1 MADLKI
7 QGEVVVDASQAES
20 ALDRVGSKAE
30 SMAAGVGQSAG
41 QAGKAVDGIGDKA
54 DAGAQ
59 KFTRAEARM
68 RDAIRK
74 STQELELFGKTA
86 SEKLEFKLADKGLDA
101 SKFQPYLAELRKV
114 EAAHQAA
121 SGTLDNMGMSAKA
134 TAAAL
139 RGVPAQ
145 FTDIAVS
152 LASGQRPMTVLLQ
165 QGGQLKDM
173 FGGVGAAARALGG
186 YVLGLINPFTLAAA
200 AVGAIA
206 LAYNQGSKE
215 QDAFVK
221 SIITTGNNSG
231 VTAGQ
236 LGQYARAISGVVGT
250 QSKAAETL
258 AAFVAEGVRGGAM
271 LEKYAQTAIEWEK
284 ATGQSVAKT
293 AEQFASLQ
301 KDPLSSVL
309 KLNEGTNFLTD
320 SVYKQIKAL
329 DEQGRSAD
337 ASKVAMDALNA
348 AMESRSKTIEQNLG
362 YIEGAWRGITSAAK
376 KAWDAMLNVGRA
388 ETGASQL
395 ASLRET
401 LDQRMQRGPI
411 NDMPSTRAAWEKGN
425 EGLRKQIDL
434 LAEQERMLRRGAE
447 AESERNKQLAARIEF
462 DKAGEQYLSK
472 RARMERE
479 IAKATNEA
487 AAAGI
492 GQAELEQRIAS
503 IREKFAEKNTEAM
516 KAQRAAAKLL
526 AGDMAEL
533 AKMAGLSPD
542 FYKEW
547 GKLNDMFKRGK
558 LDVDG
563 LTKAQAELLKK
574 QPVIAAETKA
584 QAEAQKQVNAAIDS
598 YRSALQ
604 AVAKEEATRVDGIAK
619 SNADLREQIATMGLT
634 NQQIRART
642 IELNRATIAEKE
654 QQLARLQS
662 GYTNTRE
669 QAALEEE
676 IRLLK
681 ERNGLLSD
689 QGVKEQ
695 YVAAQ
700 QEMTDTW
707 TSIDRTAHDVFVNI
721 FEDGAG
727 TFKRLGQTLKA
738 ALLDMLYQMT
748 VKRWIINIGASMG
761 ATGGIFAAGNA
772 VAGQG
777 GSALGL
783 LGNASSVFNGA
794 GLLANWAG
802 TGAGAGMGTLA
813 YGNAIGALGGDG
825 LGAFMAA
832 NGGWGTSG
840 AGALGSSFAAALPWL
855 GGAALLGNALG
866 LFRTTERKGGGLIGT
881 LGQAGGVHDVD
892 LMRRGGTLF
901 SGPDWFTEDKGVSA
915 LDRAIQQ
922 QFTASKTAIKGF
934 AETLGLS
941 TDKIDGFTTALGTAT
956 MGDHGQL
963 GVRLDK
969 DGKPLSDQEIQAEIA
984 AAIKA
989 GSNELAQ
996 QLIGTWATSIE
1007 QVTRTVV
1014 GTTGGEG
1021 DSGWN
1026 VSQVTEDR
1034 TTRSYTASE
1043 FAREG
1048 EQAIDTLTR
1057 LATSLQGVNGIFDT
1071 LGLTLYES
1079 SLRGGDLA
1087 SKLADAAGGLDKLQ
1101 AGSASYFQ
1109 NFYTA
1114 SEQHA
1119 TALRQLGEAMKTA
1132 GVDTV
1137 PRTRAEFRSLVESL
1151 DLSTEAGQKM
1161 FATLMGMS
1169 EAFATVTPQLFGGAQ
1184 QLTDTLKQGLLGT
1197 FEGENIGQAMAQTV
1211 QDGIYNAIAGQFA
1224 SQITDILT
1232 AGIIEPVIQAAIT
1245 GSSVSAAVSAAS
1257 IAEMVSQANAVAAA
1271 AAAVLNDPAFRD
1283 AMSQISSAIGSIT
1296 MPAQRST
1303 ASVSSYAAATRE
1315 SGSAAES
1322 ASRSVSDLA
1331 GSWRTLLGEVKGV
1344 FDVVHQAVV
1353 ELRGGVDANVMMRAE
1368 QGRAFIGDALSVMR
1382 ATGAL
1387 PEADKLREAI
1397 DAAKGGIRPQDFAS
1411 TRDYELQRLLLA
1423 GQLGEMEGVAGKQMS
1438 FAEQQVKLL
1447 ETQNATADAQ
1457 LEVLRA
1463 QLRLAGGSVA
1473 APAPSTPAPLPWI
1486 APPRWDRTPQGGD
1499 GAITNQADQRELL
1512 KRLDDLIAA
1521 VRTGADSSDEVH
1533 RLLQR
1538 VTRNGQ
1544 AMQTESTP

>member
-30 SMAAGVGQSAG
+30 SMAAEVGQSAG
-41 QAGKAVDGIGDKA
+41 QAGRAVDGIGDKA

-74 STQELELFGKTA
+74 STLELQQFGKTA

-121 SGTLDNMGMSAKA
+121 SGTLDGMGMSAKA

-145 FTDIAVS
+145 FTDIVTA
-152 LASGQRPMTVLLQ
+152 LQGGQRPLTVLMQ

-173 FGGVGAAARALGG
+173 FGGAGAAARALGG
-186 YVLGLINPFTLAAA
+186 YVLGLINPFTIAAA

-221 SIITTGNNSG
+221 SIVTTGNISG

-236 LGQYARAISGVVGT
+236 LGQYARAISSVAGT

-309 KLNEGTNFLTD
+309 KLNEGTNFLTE

-337 ASKVAMDALNA
+337 ASKVAMDALNT

-362 YIEGAWRGITSAAK
+362 YIESAWRGITSAAK

-411 NDMPSTRAAWEKGN
+411 NDMPSSRAAWEKGN

-492 GQAELEQRIAS
+492 GASELEQRIAS
-503 IREKFAEKNTEAM
+503 IREKFAEKNTQGM

-526 AGDMAEL
+526 ADDMAAL

-542 FYKEW
+542 FYNEW

-558 LDVDG
+558 LDVEG
-563 LTKAQAELLKK
+563 LTKAQAELLKR
-574 QPVIAAETKA
+574 QPVIADETKA
-584 QAEAQKQVNAAIDS
+584 QAEAQKQVNASINA

-604 AVAKEEATRVDGIAK
+604 AVAKEEAARVDGIAK
-619 SNADLREQIATMGLT
+619 SNADLHEQIATTGLT
-634 NQQIRART
+634 NQQIRQRT

-700 QEMTDTW
+700 QEITDTW
-707 TSIDRTAHDVFVNI
+707 VSIDRTAHDTFVNI

-738 ALLDMLYQMT
+738 ALLDMLYQIT
-748 VKRWIINIGASMG
+748 VKRWIINIGASLG

-777 GSALGL
+777 AGATNLLGGLGNLFGGSAAGAGGFGGFMGLGSFGSGFGAGLGALFGEAGLMGGLSAGATAIGAGNILGGLGTLAGVAAPILGPLALLGLSGAFSRKHEQHNLQGTFGGASGFEGNWHDYYKGGLFRSSKTVDTPIEAGFLKQLRDAWKTQESAVQGYAKALGL
-783 LGNASSVFNGA
+783 A
-794 GLLANWAG
+794 
-802 TGAGAGMGTLA
+802 TG
-813 YGNAIGALGGDG
+813 
-825 LGAFMAA
+825 
-832 NGGWGTSG
+832 
-840 AGALGSSFAAALPWL
+840 
-855 GGAALLGNALG
+855 
-866 LFRTTERKGGGLIGT
+866 
-881 LGQAGGVHDVD
+881 
-892 LMRRGGTLF
+892 
-901 SGPDWFTEDKGVSA
+901 
-915 LDRAIQQ
+915 
-922 QFTASKTAIKGF
+922 
-934 AETLGLS
+934 
-941 TDKIDGFTTALGTAT
+941 KIDGFTYSINLK
-956 MGDHGQL
+956 L
-963 GVRLDK
+963 K
-969 DGKPLSDQEIQAEIA
+969 DIDVKDENAYQQAVMQRVSE
-984 AAIKA
+984 AIRA
-989 GSNELAQ
+989 GSNEMAQ
-996 QLIGTWATSIE
+996 MLIGSWES
-1007 QVTRTVV
+1007 VTETVARTVQTY
-1014 GTTGGEG
+1014 GDEGGFGEIEE
-1021 DSGWN
+1021 
-1026 VSQVTEDR
+1026 TIERR
-1034 TTRSYTASE
+1034 TYKPSE
-1043 FAREG
+1043 FARDG

-1057 LATSLQGVNGIFDT
+1057 LATSLQGVNGMFDT
-1071 LGLTLYES
+1071 LGLTLYEA
-1079 SLRGGDLA
+1079 SLKGGDMA
-1087 SKLADAAGGLDKLQ
+1087 SQLADAAGGLDKLQ
-1101 AGSASYFQ
+1101 ASGAAYFQ
-1109 NFYTA
+1109 AFYTG
-1114 SEQHA
+1114 SEQHQ
-1119 TALRQLGEAMKTA
+1119 TALRQLQEQMTRM
-1132 GVDTV
+1132 GVETI
-1137 PRTRAEFRSLVESL
+1137 PYTREQFRALVESL
-1151 DLSTEAGQKM
+1151 DLTTEEGRKM
-1161 FATLMGMS
+1161 YAALLGIS
-1169 EAFATVTPQLFGGAQ
+1169 EAFAAVTPELFQAGQSLSDAIA
-1184 QLTDTLKQGLLGT
+1184 QGLLGT
-1197 FEGENIGQAMAQTV
+1197 FNGGDLGAYMAQTV
-1211 QDGIYNAIAGQFA
+1211 TDGIYSAVAGYFA
-1224 SQITDILT
+1224 QQITDIMLQ
-1232 AGIIEPVIQAAIT
+1232 GVINPMIQAAIT
-1245 GSSVSAAVSAAS
+1245 GSSVSAAVSQAS
-1257 IAEMVSQANAVAAA
+1257 IDAMVAQANAVASA
-1271 AAAVLNDPAFRD
+1271 AAAVMNDPAFQA
-1283 AMSQISSAIGSIT
+1283 AMASIGQAVGSIKI
-1296 MPAQRST
+1296 PAVRASS
-1303 ASVSSYAAATRE
+1303 SVSTYTAAVRD
-1315 SGSAAES
+1315 SGGAADRA
-1322 ASRSVSDLA
+1322 ASEVNRLSDAWKSIGDSLMDEVNRIRGVMSETA
-1331 GSWRTLLGEVKGV
+1331 G
-1344 FDVVHQAVV
+1344 Q
-1353 ELRGGVDANVMMRAE
+1353 GVDYWQAQLAIATAQARA
-1368 QGRAFIGDALSVMR
+1368 GDQ
-1382 ATGAL
+1382 
-1387 PEADKLREAI
+1387 
-1397 DAAKGGIRPQDFAS
+1397 DAAKSLTGIGQNLLRAGEES
-1411 TRDYELQRLLLA
+1411 AGSLLELQRLRAMLA
-1423 GQLGEMEGVAGKQMS
+1423 QSLQD
-1438 FAEQQVKLL
+1438 
-1447 ETQNATADAQ
+1447 TASYAYGI
-1457 LEVLRA
+1457 A
-1463 QLRLAGGSVA
+1463 NPTA
-1473 APAPSTPAPLPWI
+1473 APAPTAISIKDILVGVGVPPSLSYPLATTSPVAPVPGGPGHSMPATF
-1486 APPRWDRTPQGGD
+1486 APPPTVPSAPVVVAADPGLLAELRAMKAVVQEQGRVIAQQGSIIVRVVRGWDDNGMPPVRDP
-1499 GAITNQADQRELL
+1499 AME
-1512 KRLDDLIAA
+1512 A
-1521 VRTGADSSDEVH
+1521 V
-1533 RLLQR
+1533 L
-1538 VTRNGQ
+1538 
-1544 AMQTESTP
+1544 

>member
-30 SMAAGVGQSAG
+30 SMAAEVGQSAG
-41 QAGKAVDGIGDKA
+41 QAGRAVDGIGDKA

-74 STQELELFGKTA
+74 STLELQQFGKTA

-121 SGTLDNMGMSAKA
+121 SGTLDGMGMSARA

-145 FTDIAVS
+145 FTDIVTA
-152 LASGQRPMTVLLQ
+152 LQGGQRPLTVLMQ

-215 QDAFVK
+215 QDAFNRA
-221 SIITTGNNSG
+221 IITTGNNSG

-236 LGQYARAISGVVGT
+236 LGQYARAISSVAGT

-337 ASKVAMDALNA
+337 ASKVAMDALNT

-503 IREKFAEKNTEAM
+503 IREKFAEKNTEGM

-547 GKLNDMFKRGK
+547 DKLNDMFKRGK

-584 QAEAQKQVNAAIDS
+584 QADAQKQVNASIDA

-604 AVAKEEATRVDGIAK
+604 AVAKEEAARVDGIAK

-654 QQLARLQS
+654 QQLARLQT

-761 ATGGIFAAGNA
+761 VTGGIFGAGQA
-772 VAGQG
+772 MAGQG
-777 GSALGL
+777 GIGGSSALGMAGNL
-783 LGNASSVFNGA
+783 GSSLFGGTSFANAIGVGVGNAMSSMGITDGIS
-794 GLLANWAG
+794 GLLATNG
-802 TGAGAGMGTLA
+802 A
-813 YGNAIGALGGDG
+813 YGTAGGLMGAIGPALPYIG
-825 LGAFMAA
+825 
-832 NGGWGTSG
+832 
-840 AGALGSSFAAALPWL
+840 FAAALL
-855 GGAALLGNALG
+855 SIFSDDIFGGGIDDTGIMGRFGGKKGFTGQTYQDINGGWFGSDSTDTQDLPDQIARPMAEAWKRITESVHGYAEVLG
-866 LFRTTERKGGGLIGT
+866 LDASKIK
-881 LGQAGGVHDVD
+881 D
-892 LMRRGGTLF
+892 
-901 SGPDWFTEDKGVSA
+901 
-915 LDRAIQQ
+915 
-922 QFTASKTAIKGF
+922 FTADFKLSFGDTGLEGDALTKAINDKLQEALKT
-934 AETLGLS
+934 
-941 TDKIDGFTTALGTAT
+941 
-956 MGDHGQL
+956 
-963 GVRLDK
+963 
-969 DGKPLSDQEIQAEIA
+969 
-984 AAIKA
+984 

-996 QLIGTWATSIE
+996 TLIGTWTDTVE
-1007 QVTRTVV
+1007 RETRTVV
-1014 GTTGGEG
+1014 QPTGGEG
-1021 DSGWN
+1021 DTGWN
-1026 VSQVTEDR
+1026 VSQVTEDVTRR
-1034 TTRSYTASE
+1034 TYTPSE
-1043 FAREG
+1043 FARDG

-1057 LATSLQGVNGIFDT
+1057 LATSLQGVNAMFDT
-1071 LGLTLYES
+1071 LGITLYEA
-1079 SLRGGDLA
+1079 SLKGGDMA
-1087 SKLADAAGGLDKLQ
+1087 SQLADAAGGLDKLQ
-1101 AGSASYFQ
+1101 ASSASYFQ
-1109 NFYTA
+1109 NFYTG

-1119 TALRQLGEAMKTA
+1119 TALRQVQEQLEKLGI
-1132 GVDTV
+1132 DTI
-1137 PRTRAEFRSLVESL
+1137 PATRAQFRDLVESL
-1151 DLSTEAGQKM
+1151 DLTTEEGRKMYAGLL
-1161 FATLMGMS
+1161 AIS
-1169 EAFATVTPQLFGGAQ
+1169 EAFAAVTPQLFQGGQ
-1184 QLTDTLKQGLLGT
+1184 TLSDAITQGLLGT
-1197 FEGENIGQAMAQTV
+1197 YDGENLGAYMAQTV
-1211 QDGIYNAIAGQFA
+1211 QDGIYNAIAGYFA
-1224 SQITDILT
+1224 QQITDIVVS
-1232 AGIIEPVIQAAIT
+1232 GVVDPIIQAAIT
-1245 GSSVSAAVSAAS
+1245 GASITGAVSQAT
-1257 IAEMVSQANAVAAA
+1257 IDEMVARANAVAEVAT
-1271 AAAVLNDPAFRD
+1271 AVLNDPALRE
-1283 AMSQISSAIGSIT
+1283 ALSSIGRAVSSIS
-1296 MPAQRST
+1296 MPAQRS
-1303 ASVSSYAAATRE
+1303 ASSVASYTRAVSE
-1315 SGSAAES
+1315 SGDAASRAADRVNDAWKSIGDSLMDEVNRIRGVMNES
-1322 ASRSVSDLA
+1322 AGQGLDYWQAQFAIAKAQALA
-1331 GSWRTLLGEVKGV
+1331 G
-1344 FDVVHQAVV
+1344 DQ
-1353 ELRGGVDANVMMRAE
+1353 
-1368 QGRAFIGDALSVMR
+1368 
-1382 ATGAL
+1382 
-1387 PEADKLREAI
+1387 
-1397 DAAKGGIRPQDFAS
+1397 DAAKSLAGLSQNLLRAGEGSAGS
-1411 TRDYELQRLLLA
+1411 ALELQRLRAQMAQELQDMARYAYGQGGVLPAQPQLPGGATTGGNMWPGIGVGSPLA
-1423 GQLGEMEGVAGKQMS
+1423 ALFAPPPSAPSDATTGGNMWTGGQLV
-1438 FAEQQVKLL
+1438 
-1447 ETQNATADAQ
+1447 
-1457 LEVLRA
+1457 
-1463 QLRLAGGSVA
+1463 
-1473 APAPSTPAPLPWI
+1473 
-1486 APPRWDRTPQGGD
+1486 APPRVEPPAGASNADVVAELKALHQALEESNRTD
-1499 GAITNQADQRELL
+1499 TEMQRRMVRVLERMDTLGMP
-1512 KRLDDLIAA
+1512 A
-1521 VRTGADSSDEVH
+1521 VRVEA
-1533 RLLQR
+1533 
-1538 VTRNGQ
+1538 
-1544 AMQTESTP
+1544 

>member
-30 SMAAGVGQSAG
+30 SMAAEVGQSAG
-41 QAGKAVDGIGDKA
+41 QAGRAVDGIGDKA

-74 STQELELFGKTA
+74 STLELQQFGKTA

-121 SGTLDNMGMSAKA
+121 SGTLDGMGMSAKA

-145 FTDIAVS
+145 FTDIVTA
-152 LASGQRPMTVLLQ
+152 LQGGQRPLTVLMQ

-186 YVLGLINPFTLAAA
+186 YVLGLINPFTIAAA
-200 AVGAIA
+200 AVGSIA

-221 SIITTGNNSG
+221 SIVTTGNISG

-236 LGQYARAISGVVGT
+236 LSQYARAISSVAGT

-337 ASKVAMDALNA
+337 ASKVAMDALNT

-411 NDMPSTRAAWEKGN
+411 NDMPSTRSAWEKGN

-447 AESERNKQLAARIEF
+447 AESERNKKMEARIEF

-472 RARMERE
+472 RVRMERE
-479 IAKATNEA
+479 IVKATKEA
-487 AAAGI
+487 AAAGVK
-492 GQAELEQRIAS
+492 QAELEQRIAS
-503 IREKFAEKNTEAM
+503 IREKFAEKNTEGM

-526 AGDMAEL
+526 AEDMAAL

-547 GKLNDMFKRGK
+547 DKLNDMFKRGK
-558 LDVDG
+558 LDVEG
-563 LTKAQAELLKK
+563 LTKAQAELLKR

-584 QAEAQKQVNAAIDS
+584 QAEAQKQVNASINA

-604 AVAKEEATRVDGIAK
+604 AVAKEEAARVDGIAK

-634 NQQIRART
+634 NQQIRQRT

-662 GYTNTRE
+662 GFTNTRE

-695 YVAAQ
+695 YVAAK
-700 QEMTDTW
+700 QEITDTW
-707 TSIDRTAHDVFVNI
+707 VSIDRTAHDTFVNI

-748 VKRWIINIGASMG
+748 VKRWIINIGASLG

-783 LGNASSVFNGA
+783 LGNANSLFSGA
-794 GLLANWAG
+794 GLVSNWLG

-840 AGALGSSFAAALPWL
+840 AGALGSSFASALPWV
-855 GGAALLGNALG
+855 GGALVVANALG
-866 LFRTTERKGGGLIGT
+866 LFRSLERKGGGLVGT
-881 LGQAGGVHDVD
+881 LGQAGGVRDVD
-892 LMRRGGTLF
+892 LMRRGGSLF

-915 LDRAIQQ
+915 LDRVIQQ
-922 QFTASKTAIKGF
+922 QFTDSKKAIKGF

-963 GVRLDK
+963 GIRLDK
-969 DGKPLSDQEIQAEIA
+969 DGKPLSDQEVQAAIA
-984 AAIKA
+984 EAIKA

-1014 GTTGGEG
+1014 GTTGGAG
-1021 DSGWN
+1021 DGWD
-1026 VSQVTEDR
+1026 VRQVTEDR
-1034 TTRSYTASE
+1034 TTSTYTPSE
-1043 FAREG
+1043 FARDG

-1057 LATSLQGVNGIFDT
+1057 LATSLQGVNALFDT
-1071 LGLTLYES
+1071 LGLTLYEA
-1079 SLRGGDLA
+1079 SLKGGNMA
-1087 SKLADAAGGLDKLQ
+1087 SEMADAAGGLDKLQ
-1101 AGSASYFQ
+1101 ASGAAYFQ
-1109 NFYTA
+1109 AFYTG
-1114 SEQHA
+1114 SEQHQ
-1119 TALRQLGEAMKTA
+1119 TALRQLREQFDALGLAMPASRA
-1132 GVDTV
+1132 GLRDMIKGID
-1137 PRTRAEFRSLVESL
+1137 RT
-1151 DLSTEAGQKM
+1151 TEAGR
-1161 FATLMGMS
+1161 TLTAQLLELAPQLAAVM
-1169 EAFATVTPQLFGGAQ
+1169 PQLFQGGQSMSDA
-1184 QLTDTLKQGLLGT
+1184 LTQGLLGT
-1197 FEGENIGQAMAQTV
+1197 YDGENLGAYMAQTV
-1211 QDGIYNAIAGQFA
+1211 QDGIYNAVAGQFA
-1224 SQITDILT
+1224 QQITDIIVS
-1232 AGIIEPVIQAAIT
+1232 GVIDPVIQAAIT
-1245 GSSVSAAVSAAS
+1245 GSSISAAVSQAS
-1257 IAEMVSQANAVAAA
+1257 IAEMVAQANAVAAA
-1271 AAAVLNDPAFRD
+1271 AAEILNDPAFRASLDQIGAAVASIRIPAVRGASSVGAYTSAVRASGD
-1283 AMSQISSAIGSIT
+1283 AADRAASDAGRLKDAWKSIGDTLMDEVNRIRGVMS
-1296 MPAQRST
+1296 
-1303 ASVSSYAAATRE
+1303 
-1315 SGSAAES
+1315 ES
-1322 ASRSVSDLA
+1322 AGQGVEYWQAQMSIATAQAMAGDQEAAKSLTGISQNLLRAGEQTA
-1331 GSWRTLLGEVKGV
+1331 GSML
-1344 FDVVHQAVV
+1344 
-1353 ELRGGVDANVMMRAE
+1353 
-1368 QGRAFIGDALSVMR
+1368 
-1382 ATGAL
+1382 
-1387 PEADKLREAI
+1387 
-1397 DAAKGGIRPQDFAS
+1397 
-1411 TRDYELQRLLLA
+1411 ELQRLRAAVAASL
-1423 GQLGEMEGVAGKQMS
+1423 QGVAGYAYGYGSPAPVATTPSM
-1438 FAEQQVKLL
+1438 AEILAVIGVGGPALPGETLPLATTNSMPQPAAPIPFTPPPAGGMAPVVLAADPGLL
-1447 ETQNATADAQ
+1447 AE
-1457 LEVLRA
+1457 LRA
-1463 QLRLAGGSVA
+1463 MKAVIQEQGRVIAQQGSV
-1473 APAPSTPAPLPWI
+1473 LVRVVRGWDDNGM
-1486 APPRWDRTPQGGD
+1486 PPVRDE
-1499 GAITNQADQRELL
+1499 AEE
-1512 KRLDDLIAA
+1512 A
-1521 VRTGADSSDEVH
+1521 V
-1533 RLLQR
+1533 L
-1538 VTRNGQ
+1538 
-1544 AMQTESTP
+1544 